1 MPGMDGIE
9 LLEAIR
15 EDRPD
20 PPFILFT
27 GRESEE
33 TAARAIETGVDGYQ
47 QKRLGR
53 DQHADPGNHIR
64 NSVAKYLESV
74 RADRFR
80 EEYVLAAETASDA
93 FWVCDPSTGAMR
105 VNYPDLPR
113 SGLLGPRLLRSGL
126 PVSVSE
132 LASDVDTAVPDSAGD
147 FPSRAVR
154 SVPLLPIRHSAT
166 TDDARFL
173 SRLNNA
179 GGVASIL
186 LPPSTAGVVRM
197 PIHTKTNDGGA
208 VSPPYCV
215 PCPLART
222 AVLVEVGA

>member
-1 MPGMDGIE
+1 MDGIE

-20 PPFILFT
+20 PPFILFM

-33 TAARAIETGVDGYQ
+33 TAARAIEAGVDGYQ

-105 VNYPDLPR
+105 LNGLHHFGYDSERVDPDFDWWIDAIRADDRDRIRRFTDSLLEGDGPAFDELTADR
-113 SGLLGPRLLRSGL
+113 SQSSIEYRLQFGRGVRRLLRPRDT
-126 PVSVSE
+126 PV
-132 LASDVDTAVPDSAGD
+132 
-147 FPSRAVR
+147 R
-154 SVPLLPIRHSAT
+154 
-166 TDDARFL
+166 
-173 SRLNNA
+173 
-179 GGVASIL
+179 
-186 LPPSTAGVVRM
+186 
-197 PIHTKTNDGGA
+197 
-208 VSPPYCV
+208 
-215 PCPLART
+215 
-222 AVLVEVGA
+222 